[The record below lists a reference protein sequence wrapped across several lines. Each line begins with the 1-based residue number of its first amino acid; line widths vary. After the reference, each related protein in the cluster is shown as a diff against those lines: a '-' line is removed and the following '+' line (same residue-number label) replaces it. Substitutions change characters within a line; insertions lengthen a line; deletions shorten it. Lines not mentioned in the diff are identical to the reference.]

1 MLMARLYPHI
11 FSKEI
16 LAQRAITSQISLEQK
31 IDDFWI
37 AKCEIP
43 LIPGLQEDCKI
54 ELYEVWTWED
64 LLVFSGFIYET
75 RPLRKRWDM
84 LEITARDFKAIF
96 QKRKALTSRNW
107 KEGVTLEKALQE
119 LLGYYN
125 EKYQEQRT
133 WSCFDATI
141 KIEVKQG
148 DTYADLFWEIC
159 EKLECYRTVTDGQVI
174 FRKQLWKKLDTTLM
188 YDGSASNPGNITEIS
203 SVATAT
209 ACNIV
214 LVEDSEWKKTVNADF
229 FDGIVSGVGE
239 VSVRNGNLEESAQLK
254 AKKLSKRQRTYQVSI
269 AEGSITAEV
278 GDTLNLDVRN
288 TNHYFN
294 FQGEVIVQGK
304 QISYNNA
311 TKRVSYT
318 LGDELVYSYGF
329 LQRQKNLTQEIRLL
343 KLKNLT

>member
-1 MLMARLYPHI
+1 MARLYPHI

-54 ELYEVWTWED
+54 ELYEVWNWED
-64 LLVFSGFIYET
+64 HLVFSGFIYET
-75 RPLRKRWDM
+75 KPLRKRWDM

-125 EKYQEQRT
+125 EKYQ
-133 WSCFDATI
+133 
-141 KIEVKQG
+141 
-148 DTYADLFWEIC
+148 
-159 EKLECYRTVTDGQVI
+159 
-174 FRKQLWKKLDTTLM
+174 
-188 YDGSASNPGNITEIS
+188 
-203 SVATAT
+203 
-209 ACNIV
+209 
-214 LVEDSEWKKTVNADF
+214 DSEWKKTVNADF

-239 VSVRNGNLEESAQLK
+239 VSVRNGNLTESAQLK